1 MSTFGACDT
10 RGGAPQSGQLHVR
23 GFERAGELMGR
34 HQILV
39 VPTCVLSE
47 SNCVDFA
54 AAKHRTDVHSLL
66 FTLESD
72 V

>member
-1 MSTFGACDT
+1 MITFGACDT
-10 RGGAPQSGQLHVR
+10 RGGAPQSRQLHVPR
-23 GFERAGELMGR
+23 FERAGELMGR

-47 SNCVDFA
+47 SNCIDIA
-54 AAKHRTDVHSLL
+54 GAKHRTDVHSLL
-66 FTLESD
+66 ITFESD